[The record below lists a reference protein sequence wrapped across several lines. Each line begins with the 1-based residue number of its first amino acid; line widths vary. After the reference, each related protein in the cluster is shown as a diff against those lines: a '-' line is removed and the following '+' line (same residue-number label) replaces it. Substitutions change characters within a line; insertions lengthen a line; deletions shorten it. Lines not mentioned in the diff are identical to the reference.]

1 MKYIYLKF
9 HLQLNPKKKK
19 KLGAN
24 LTKNMKDLHTESCKT
39 LMKQTEQIERY
50 PVLLGE
56 RILLK
61 YAFYSN

>member
-9 HLQLNPKKKK
+9 YLQLNPKKK

-56 RILLK
+56 RRLLK

>member
-1 MKYIYLKF
+1 MKYIYIFKIPF
-9 HLQLNPKKKK
+9 TIESKKK
-19 KLGAN
+19 KLEVN

-39 LMKQTEQIERY
+39 LMKETEQIERY

-61 YAFYSN
+61 YAFYPN